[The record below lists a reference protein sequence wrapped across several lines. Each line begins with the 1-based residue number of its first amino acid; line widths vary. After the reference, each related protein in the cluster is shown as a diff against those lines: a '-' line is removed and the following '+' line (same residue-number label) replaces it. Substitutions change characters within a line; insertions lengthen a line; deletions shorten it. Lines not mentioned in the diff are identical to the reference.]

1 MNCSISLPRIYIA
14 LPIMNESATMTSLLS
29 DLKSQS
35 IQPEEVVCCV
45 NQPEKW
51 WDDPIKIQTCHQNQV
66 SINILKAE
74 HSIKITVIDRA
85 SSGLGWQGKQSGVG
99 WARKMAM
106 DLIASKASSTDIIV
120 SLDADTAFGPDYL
133 LSIARNLTIHPD
145 ATGLSI
151 PYYHKF
157 AGNDELLDRAMLRY
171 EIYMRSYAINLWRIG
186 SPYSFTALGSAIA
199 IPVWAYKAIGGM
211 TPKKSGEDF
220 YMLQKLRKYGHLLYW
235 NDEKVYPGTRLSDRV
250 LFGTGPALIK
260 GVQGDWSSYPIYSAS
275 HFDEVKV
282 TYNLF
287 ARLFDE
293 NLQTPMTYFLESIFG
308 SGFWQ
313 PLRKNAR
320 TAENFVKSCHQKVDA
335 LRILQYLRWRNQQE
349 PGIAEERLIETIALS
364 GKEVKSFELLMELND
379 FSFETSPISKINRI
393 RDFLMKR
400 EETFQHN
407 HADNFNN
414 LENK

>member
-1 MNCSISLPRIYIA
+1 
-14 LPIMNESATMTSLLS
+14 MNESATMTSLLS

-171 EIYMRSYAINLWRIG
+171 EIYMRSYAINLWRIVFMNR
-186 SPYSFTALGSAIA
+186 SP
-199 IPVWAYKAIGGM
+199 
-211 TPKKSGEDF
+211 
-220 YMLQKLRKYGHLLYW
+220 RC
-235 NDEKVYPGTRLSDRV
+235 
-250 LFGTGPALIK
+250 
-260 GVQGDWSSYPIYSAS
+260 
-275 HFDEVKV
+275 
-282 TYNLF
+282 
-287 ARLFDE
+287 AR
-293 NLQTPMTYFLESIFG
+293 
-308 SGFWQ
+308 
-313 PLRKNAR
+313 
-320 TAENFVKSCHQKVDA
+320 
-335 LRILQYLRWRNQQE
+335 
-349 PGIAEERLIETIALS
+349 
-364 GKEVKSFELLMELND
+364 
-379 FSFETSPISKINRI
+379 RI
-393 RDFLMKR
+393 RCLSSRDVWR
-400 EETFQHN
+400 PWVR
-407 HADNFNN
+407 
-414 LENK
+414 